1 LLPSSLG
8 PCTAGLLGLG
18 GGSWNNPQSK
28 GLTRFFFLISLS
40 QYSFLIFQSR
50 PAKDILFCLVFKSF
64 RWHETAR
71 EKVVMTIIKVA
82 EHCHTELAWNY
93 VGASWHFFLLSLI
106 WWNEFLVIEIFKIFN
121 FLSFLRQAVHSRR
134 TGTFYII
141 FSFKLLNAPFSFLF
155 WRRAST

>member
-8 PCTAGLLGLG
+8 PCTAGARG
-18 GGSWNNPQSK
+18 GAGITRGAK
-28 GLTRFFFLISLS
+28 GWPASFFLISLS
-40 QYSFLIFQSR
+40 QYSFLIFHSR

-82 EHCHTELAWNY
+82 EHCHTELALNY

-106 WWNEFLVIEIFKIFN
+106 WYDETN
-121 FLSFLRQAVHSRR
+121 F
-134 TGTFYII
+134 
-141 FSFKLLNAPFSFLF
+141 
-155 WRRAST
+155 W